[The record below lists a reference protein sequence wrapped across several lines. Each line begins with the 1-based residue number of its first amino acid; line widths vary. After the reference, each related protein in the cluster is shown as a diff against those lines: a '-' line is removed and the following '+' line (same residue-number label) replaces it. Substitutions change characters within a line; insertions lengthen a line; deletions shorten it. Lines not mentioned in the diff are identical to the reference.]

1 MKLFSSSQNG
11 RSMIEMLGV
20 LAIVGVLSI
29 GGIAGYSKAMRSY
42 KINKLIE
49 EHGIVLNSL
58 LEYSSALKRDA
69 KNSSN
74 ENRLYLAP
82 FTESMGILP
91 KSWNRKGNYLY
102 DSTGRRLLVYTR
114 GLTLTYLPYITSTT
128 SRAKPTLEDMLL
140 CQRMLRDITLQFAP
154 VIEQAYIWQGGD
166 GDESSFKLGVGDN
179 FCNQNK
185 KCLHSLDMSTIID
198 GCSFCLED
206 YSCMIAMDIPL

>member
-1 MKLFSSSQNG
+1 MKLFSSCQKG

-20 LAIVGVLSI
+20 LAIVGILSVS
-29 GGIAGYSKAMRSY
+29 GIAGFSRAMRSY

-58 LEYSSALKRDA
+58 LEYFSALKRDA

-82 FTESMGILP
+82 FIESIGILP
-91 KSWNRKGNYLY
+91 KSWNRNGNYLY
-102 DSTGRRLLVYTR
+102 DSMGKRLLVYTR
-114 GLTLTYLPYITSTT
+114 GLSLTYLPYITSTT

-154 VIEQAYIWQGGD
+154 VILSVYIWQGGD
-166 GDESSFKLGVGDN
+166 DESIFSLGYGDN

-185 KCLHSLDMSTIID
+185 KCLRSLDMSTIID
-198 GCSFCLED
+198 ACSFCLED
-206 YSCMIAMDIPL
+206 YTCMIAMDFPL